1 MILSVKNLCI
11 AIDGKPAVRDLT
23 FSVAAGEVLG
33 VVGESGCGK
42 SMVNMAL
49 MGLLPDGVSASAERM
64 EACGID
70 LLRARSRDWRALRG
84 GNMAMIFQNPM
95 SALNPCLTIERQ
107 LTESVLHTHG
117 GMSRASAR
125 AEALRLLDRVGI
137 AHASA
142 RLKSYPH
149 ELSGGMAQRIMIA
162 MAVASAPQLLIADE
176 PTTALDVTVQAQ
188 ILQLLEEIRQ
198 DTGMAMMMVSHDIGV
213 IEQCAHRVQVMYSGQ
228 IVESGNVGEVI
239 ASPRHPYTRGLV
251 AAQPGRNGQ
260 RPKSR
265 LTTIDGSVIP
275 ITEEVEGCR
284 FRSRCSR
291 TDHHCVQPPTMQRTE
306 ANSHRESRCHW

>member
-1 MILSVKNLCI
+1 MILSVKNLSI
-11 AIDGKPAVRDLT
+11 EIDGKPAVRGLT
-23 FSVAAGEVLG
+23 FYVAAGEVLG

-49 MGLLPDGVSASAERM
+49 MGLLPDGVNASAEQM
-64 EACGID
+64 EACSVD
-70 LLRARSRDWRALRG
+70 LLRAGPRDWRALRG
-84 GNMAMIFQNPM
+84 GKMAMIFQNPM
-95 SALNPCLTIERQ
+95 SALNPCLTVERQ
-107 LTESVLHTHG
+107 LKESVLQART

-137 AHASA
+137 AHAGA

-162 MAVASAPQLLIADE
+162 MAVASAPQLMIADE

-188 ILQLLEEIRQ
+188 ILQLLEEIRR
-198 DTGMAMMMVSHDIGV
+198 DTGMALILVSHDIGV

-228 IVESGNVGEVI
+228 IVESGDVGEVI
-239 ASPRHPYTRGLV
+239 ASPCHPYTRGLV
-251 AAQPGRNGQ
+251 AAQPGRSGLP
-260 RPKSR
+260 PKSR

-284 FRSRCSR
+284 FRLRCSR
-291 TDHHCVQPPTMQRTE
+291 TDHRCEQPQRMRRAA
-306 ANSHRESRCHW
+306 ANSYRESRCHW